1 MGAFIW
7 RWQHPTNASN
17 SQGAFVR
24 SSKNT
29 TIFDK
34 GYMPNWTKEHFTVR
48 QTVPPR
54 TGTKRRVY
62 KLVDYNEEDVTGSW
76 YLEKIQE
83 ITHNQYSI

>member
-1 MGAFIW
+1 
-7 RWQHPTNASN
+7 
-17 SQGAFVR
+17 
-24 SSKNT
+24 
-29 TIFDK
+29 
-34 GYMPNWTKEHFTVR
+34 MPNWTKEHFTVR